1 MAAPPRRGAVPSW
14 PIIMVDDVGHRV
26 EHPVEVNAAVQ
37 AATGAGGAEPA
48 AIGPGG
54 FAMPLRVLLGLSLI
68 ANMAL
73 TAAVLRR
80 KKNQPA

>member
-1 MAAPPRRGAVPSW
+1 M
-14 PIIMVDDVGHRV
+14 
-26 EHPVEVNAAVQ
+26 Q
-37 AATGAGGAEPA
+37 AATGAGGVEPA

-73 TAAVLRR
+73 AAAVMRRR
-80 KKNQPA
+80 KKLTV